1 MNKTMLFV
9 LISSLLSTG
18 AWAGPPGENTH
29 GSTTISVSESILG
42 ADTCIN
48 PASAMANDS
57 DSDVSADALAYAMSE
72 ASSYIDISYSGGV
85 TLDLTRHGNN
95 GAVHQVELNANMGS
109 GTLFAQVAESDTEGD
124 SEASAYTSA
133 EAEAAATMIAQAYMS
148 VFQGINEDIDLVV
161 TEITIKIGTEA
172 TASAVAGVEGSAES
186 EAVAESEASA
196 GGDSSASASATGGG
210 ISSSGS
216 SFYVQGANIEEFTT
230 QLGVAS
236 GTVFNV
242 QTSALAQV
250 YADAMATSFVYAMAE
265 ASAQAQAAGKLTFEW
280 DLPVLGTGSLP
291 IVTAFDSAADVAQQ
305 IAAATQEIISYAQAA
320 ATSSASALGGS
331 SVNMNMMV
339 HYENLPGTE
348 DLLEVVGSGSL
359 ALDCSQAS
367 ASATASAEAE
377 TETN

>member
-18 AWAGPPGENTH
+18 ALAGPPGENTH

-42 ADTCIN
+42 ADTCTN
-48 PASAMANDS
+48 PATATANDS
-57 DSDVSADALAYAMSE
+57 DSDVSASALAYAMSE

-95 GAVHQVELNANMGS
+95 GAVHQVELNASMGS
-109 GTLFAQVAESDTEGD
+109 GTLFAQVASSDAEGSSD
-124 SEASAYTSA
+124 AQSYVSA
-133 EAEAAATMIAQAYMS
+133 EAQAAAAMIAQAYMS
-148 VFQGINEDIDLVV
+148 VFQGIDEDIDLVV
-161 TEITIKIGTEA
+161 TEITVKIGTEA
-172 TASAVAGVEGSAES
+172 IASAVAGVEGSTES
-186 EAVAESEASA
+186 SVSAASGSNA
-196 GGDSSASASATGGG
+196 DSDSSSSASATGGG

-230 QLGVAS
+230 QLSATS

-250 YADAMATSFVYAMAE
+250 YADAMATSFAYAMAE
-265 ASAQAQAAGKLTFEW
+265 ASAEAQAAGQLTFEW
-280 DLPVLGTGSLP
+280 ELPILGSGSLP
-291 IVTAFDSAADVAQQ
+291 IVTAFDSATDAAQQ
-305 IAAATQEIISYAQAA
+305 IANAAQSIASYAQAA

-331 SVNMNMMV
+331 SVNMSMMI

-348 DLLEVVGSGSL
+348 DLLEVVGNGSL

-367 ASATASAEAE
+367 SSATASAEAD
-377 TETN
+377 TN

>member
-18 AWAGPPGENTH
+18 TLAGPPGENTH

-48 PASAMANDS
+48 PATDTANDS
-57 DSDVSADALAYAMSE
+57 DSDVSASALAYAKSE

-95 GAVHQVELNANMGS
+95 GAVHQLELNASMGS
-109 GTLFAQVAESDTEGD
+109 GTLFAQVASSGAEGSSDAQ
-124 SEASAYTSA
+124 SYVSA
-133 EAEAAATMIAQAYMS
+133 EAQAAATMIAQAYMS
-148 VFQGINEDIDLVV
+148 VFQGIDEDIDLVV
-161 TEITIKIGTEA
+161 TEITVKVGTEA
-172 TASAVAGVEGSAES
+172 IASAVAGVEGSTE
-186 EAVAESEASA
+186 
-196 GGDSSASASATGGG
+196 SSASAASGSNVDSDSSSSASVTGGG
-210 ISSSGS
+210 LSSSGS

-230 QLGVAS
+230 QLNATS

-250 YADAMATSFVYAMAE
+250 YADAMATSFAYAMAE
-265 ASAQAQAAGKLTFEW
+265 ASAEAQAAGQLTFEW
-280 DLPVLGTGSLP
+280 DLPILGSGSLP
-291 IVTAFDSAADVAQQ
+291 IVTAFDSATDAAQQ
-305 IAAATQEIISYAQAA
+305 IASAAQSIASYAQAA

-331 SVNMNMMV
+331 SVTMGMMV

-377 TETN
+377 TN